1 MINFKNLKALSGKNE
16 ADDIDAIFHA
26 MVPDDPDDRLFQ
38 ISVND
43 LLSGNQKTLLTM
55 CWQLIQIFWEKFAP
69 APSNERK
76 MVEALKEWLIFF
88 LFLFHLHIFSI

>member
-1 MINFKNLKALSGKNE
+1 
-16 ADDIDAIFHA
+16 

-88 LFLFHLHIFSI
+88 FFCSIYFLYLNLFFLIYLFKKKVS